1 MKSPNRDLLVLLK
14 DEFMSEHAIEREVA
28 RLNEMLFDVE
38 SFDNISVSHE
48 LIDLNKYRI
57 YHEQKTCTPGHEG
70 ERIEAFCFSVQYELI
85 LINIQKTPLLRGF
98 LIYLHF

>member
-48 LIDLNKYRI
+48 LIDMNKYRI
-57 YHEQKTCTPGHEG
+57 YNERKLVLQALKQK
-70 ERIEAFCFSVQYELI
+70 EL
-85 LINIQKTPLLRGF
+85 KPFVF
-98 LIYLHF
+98 LYNMN

>member
-28 RLNEMLFDVE
+28 RLNQLLFDVE

-48 LIDLNKYRI
+48 LIDMNKYRI
-57 YHEQKTCTPGHEG
+57 YHERKVVLQALKEK
-70 ERIEAFCFSVQYELI
+70 EL
-85 LINIQKTPLLRGF
+85 KPFVF
-98 LIYLHF
+98 LNNMN

>member
-48 LIDLNKYRI
+48 LIDMNKYRI
-57 YHEQKTCTPGHEG
+57 YR
-70 ERIEAFCFSVQYELI
+70 ERKLVLQALKEKEL
-85 LINIQKTPLLRGF
+85 KPFVF
-98 LIYLHF
+98 LFNMN